1 MKKASFFIVLGLA
14 ILLLFGCAG
23 GGGGLLG
30 GISEKPVDT
39 WFVELLDKYVS
50 QYERK
55 AHFLI
60 KISVNATNDGYD
72 AMAVDV
78 EGEELQDIEVTFD
91 FDKDKVKELKI
102 KKGSEYEY
110 ILTGEFH
117 DGDSNPEDL
126 MFGKYTNSKDS
137 NDKGV
142 WFAVRENSSYLTG
155 VLTGEGDSLEELE
168 TVIKGLIET
177 TTGEKS
183 VEIDLS
189 ELMK

>member
-14 ILLLFGCAG
+14 VLLLFGCVG
-23 GGGGLLG
+23 GGGPLG
-30 GISEKPVDT
+30 GVSTKPVDT
-39 WFVELLDKYVS
+39 WFVELLKKGTDKFSPSNYF
-50 QYERK
+50 YIE
-55 AHFLI
+55 I
-60 KISVNATNDGYD
+60 KVNATNDGYD
-72 AMAVDV
+72 AKAVDE
-78 EGEELQDIEVTFD
+78 EGEELQGIEVTFD

-155 VLTGEGDSLEELE
+155 VSTSEGDSLEELE